1 MSDPEVWL
9 RGPLPEYPPLLLP
22 VAHALIQ
29 AREDVEQLARTV
41 PPEQLWLKP
50 GGAASIGFH
59 IVHLAGSLDR
69 LTTYARGELLS
80 EAQMVALRAE
90 RELELRAAPMAEIV
104 PPVLAT
110 IDRVLTQVRATPA
123 ETLLEPRKVGRA
135 GLPSTVIGLLV
146 HTAEHTTRHVGQA
159 ITTAA
164 ILRGHHLTQS
174 PTRLPV

>member
-9 RGPLPEYPPLLLP
+9 RGPLPEYPPLLVP
-22 VAHALIQ
+22 VAHAFLQ
-29 AREDVEQLARTV
+29 AREDVERLARTV
-41 PPEQLWLKP
+41 PAAHVWQRP

-59 IVHLAGSLDR
+59 IVHLAGSMDR
-69 LTTYARGELLS
+69 LTTYARGETLS
-80 EAQMVALRAE
+80 EAQMAALRGE
-90 RELELRAAPMAEIV
+90 RDLEQRAPPIAEIV

-110 IDRVLTQVRATPA
+110 IDRALAQVRTTSSD
-123 ETLLEPRKVGRA
+123 TLLEPRKVGRS

-164 ILRGHHLTQS
+164 ILREG
-174 PTRLPV
+174 R

>member
-22 VAHALIQ
+22 VAHALLQ
-29 AREDVEQLARTV
+29 AREDIERLSQSVSHEL
-41 PPEQLWLKP
+41 LWQKP

-59 IVHLAGSLDR
+59 IVHLAGSMDR

-80 EAQMVALRAE
+80 DAQMAALRAE
-90 RELELRAAPMAEIV
+90 RELEQRAAPMAEIV

-110 IDRVLTQVRATPA
+110 IDRVLEQVRSTPS

-159 ITTAA
+159 VTTASV
-164 ILRGHHLTQS
+164 LRGGQGNQKS
-174 PTRLPV
+174 EI